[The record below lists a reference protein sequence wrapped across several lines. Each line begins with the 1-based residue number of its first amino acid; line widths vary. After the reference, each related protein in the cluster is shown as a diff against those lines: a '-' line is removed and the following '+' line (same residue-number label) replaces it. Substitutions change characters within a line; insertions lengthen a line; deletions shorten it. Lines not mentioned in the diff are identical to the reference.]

1 MSIKVSYGS
10 CVPISTVDWHGHVS
24 VVLFLRGCP
33 FRCPY
38 CQNHDILDSSDM
50 TDIQVLENA
59 IKKSKPFVSSVIFLG
74 GEPLMQ
80 KQAVIHLGGF
90 AKKNGLLVG
99 VHTNGFYPLVLDELI
114 KEKLLDKA
122 FIDIKAPP
130 DDSDAYGRVIGCGTF
145 PQVRAD
151 PADAVR
157 RIKDSVLLAL
167 KSNVELEL
175 RTTVFRGFMGD
186 MDDVRKIAASILS
199 LTGDRNVPYV
209 LQQGLA
215 ENAALV
221 SMRGIRPFSRDE
233 MLGLASSAHES
244 LDNVWI
250 RTKEH
255 GNEKVNFE
263 PV

>member
-1 MSIKVSYGS
+1 
-10 CVPISTVDWHGHVS
+10 
-24 VVLFLRGCP
+24 
-33 FRCPY
+33 
-38 CQNHDILDSSDM
+38 M
-50 TDIQVLENA
+50 THIQVLESA

-80 KQAVIHLGGF
+80 SQVVVHLAGF
-90 AKKNGLLVG
+90 AKKSGLLVG
-99 VHTNGFYPLVLDELI
+99 VHTNGFYPLALDELI

-122 FIDIKAPP
+122 FIDIKAPLG
-130 DDSDAYGRVIGCGTF
+130 DSDAYGRVIGCDTF
-145 PQVRAD
+145 PHVRAD

-167 KSNVELEL
+167 ESNVELEL

-186 MDDVRKIAASILS
+186 MDDVREIAASILS

-215 ENAALV
+215 ENAPLA

-250 RTKEH
+250 RTKER